1 METVKDQERYEL
13 CIYCPV
19 TGKLVVFPCHSL
31 YSTSVIHHVKRA
43 PGSQAGA
50 VGVGCLIQS
59 YLNPGPR

>member
-31 YSTSVIHHVKRA
+31 YSTSLLHHVKRA
-43 PGSQAGA
+43 P
-50 VGVGCLIQS
+50 VLR
-59 YLNPGPR
+59 PGRWGLTPKVVRHLLAIA